1 MTRRA
6 AAKQIGE
13 VQKLYPHEL
22 HALLNRL
29 IGYLHSTSWDT
40 RIAASQAV
48 EAILQNVP
56 AWKPE
61 IYATIKREVV
71 KKEKD
76 IEDDLAIAAI
86 TGGGEEDS
94 CQSVATTAT
103 TSSEQSCNRDVQQRE
118 RLLSFAEFDLEQI
131 LHKGARLIGS
141 EGIEFDLKESDV
153 TTSIIEDGANTNAT
167 ASERLNRQRALLNEK
182 LGLTQVSKLGVNLMD
197 MITDEDVTVSN
208 NDSSYNAND
217 EKVCMYG
224 IRKCNFIKKLKLF
237 YLFVQFIS

>member
-61 IYATIKREVV
+61 LYAAIKREVI
-71 KKEKD
+71 KKDKD
-76 IEDDLAIAAI
+76 IDDESAIAST

-103 TSSEQSCNRDVQQRE
+103 TSSEQSSSRDTQQRE

-141 EGIEFDLKESDV
+141 EGIEFDFNESDV
-153 TTSIIEDGANTNAT
+153 TASTNEGTANANAT
-167 ASERLNRQRALLNEK
+167 ASERLSRQRALLNEK
-182 LGLTQVSKLGVNLMD
+182 LGLTQASKLGVNLMD
-197 MITDEDVTVSN
+197 MITDEDVMVSN
-208 NDSSYNAND
+208 NGSSYNAND
-217 EKVCMYG
+217 EKVCMG
-224 IRKCNFIKKLKLF
+224 
-237 YLFVQFIS
+237 